1 MHHEKPN
8 FYKSMYKILGIMEK
22 EPPLPQMWVETW
34 WEYLHKSLQWFAS
47 YGDSCLALAKKMIA
61 GLPDS
66 DCHLAVWKDILKMAS
81 SPLIQ
86 VERAFMTEF
95 LELFI
100 IPALKYCQSADK
112 ETGFDPGYL
121 ARLWPITIRE
131 HILTLECYK
140 EFPCDHMHFPKT
152 ENQLVDSLKDI
163 NHQDFFRNH
172 IQTPFLKEAIQ
183 CITQHGSNWLEFS
196 KVFAMGADQ
205 RCNNLMWRAIIRS
218 FNK

>member
-1 MHHEKPN
+1 
-8 FYKSMYKILGIMEK
+8 
-22 EPPLPQMWVETW
+22 
-34 WEYLHKSLQWFAS
+34 
-47 YGDSCLALAKKMIA
+47 MIA
-61 GLPDS
+61 RLPNS

-112 ETGFDPGYL
+112 EMGFGPGYL
-121 ARLWPITIRE
+121 ARIWPLTVRE

-140 EFPCDHMHFPKT
+140 EFPCDYFPKT
-152 ENQLVDSLKDI
+152 ENQLVNSLKDI
-163 NHQDFFRNH
+163 SHQDFFRNH
-172 IQTPFLKEAIQ
+172 IQAPFLKEAIQ
-183 CITQHGSNWLEFS
+183 CITQHGSNWLEFP
-196 KVFAMGADQ
+196 KMFAMGADQ
-205 RCNNLMWRAIIRS
+205 RCNNLMWRAILRS